1 MPIIPTKGFVTFQ
14 KLGEKT
20 MTLYEKLLDLKYRQG
35 VPTYELAQRFPEHVN
50 RVHEVALL
58 DVPESTL
65 KEVIPEKRILE
76 RLISLKNQFQ
86 RMARAHRRRG
96 RVFN

>member
-1 MPIIPTKGFVTFQ
+1 
-14 KLGEKT
+14 
-20 MTLYEKLLDLKYRQG
+20 MTLYEKLFDLKYRQG
-35 VPTYELAQRFPEHVN
+35 VSTYELAQRFPEHID

-76 RLISLKNQFQ
+76 RLMILKSQFQ
-86 RMARAHRRRG
+86 RMTRTRRRRG
-96 RVFN
+96 RIFD